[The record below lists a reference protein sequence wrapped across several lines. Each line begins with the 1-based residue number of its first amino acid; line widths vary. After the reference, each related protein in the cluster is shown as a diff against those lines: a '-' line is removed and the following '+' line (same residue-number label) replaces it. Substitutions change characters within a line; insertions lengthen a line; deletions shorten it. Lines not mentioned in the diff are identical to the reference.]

1 MDPITRLQEVEVN
14 LDFQYELLLM
24 EYAIRNSQKWLGVA
38 KKPSIIAVVQSPVE
52 QRIVPAPVLVMH
64 WENVYRE
71 IIGIYRNF
79 DGKLLNSYCYSSNRA
94 NSSNS
99 TVFVAIYIKSKTVN
113 QQEMLIS
120 LRYTVT
126 A

>member
-1 MDPITRLQEVEVN
+1 
-14 LDFQYELLLM
+14 M

-64 WENVYRE
+64 WENVYRK

-79 DGKLLNSYCYSSNRA
+79 DGNLLNSYCYSSNRA

-126 A
+126 E